1 MSTFRIPLVDTH
13 LHLWDLAELRY
24 PWLDEEESINQNFLL
39 ADYQQATKNLDVS
52 QMVFMQCDCLPEQ
65 NVAEARWVAK
75 LMEQDTR
82 LAGMVAFA
90 PLEKGTSA
98 REDIDELLAA
108 NPKIKGIRRL
118 LQGQPD
124 LDFCLQP
131 DFIAGVALLADY
143 GLPFDLC
150 LNYRHLPYVVEF
162 ATQIPQ
168 VKMVVDHIAKPD
180 IKGGEF
186 DLWAKGMAEL
196 AELEHVHCKL
206 SSLATEADQ
215 ENWQA
220 EDLRPYLNHVIQ
232 HFGVERCFFASDW
245 PVVTLAASLET
256 SVLTLYQLLEGHTDE
271 QLRAIFSEN
280 GKAFYQ
286 I

>member
-1 MSTFRIPLVDTH
+1 MS
-13 LHLWDLAELRY
+13 
-24 PWLDEEESINQNFLL
+24 
-39 ADYQQATKNLDVS
+39 DYQAATTNLDLR
-52 QMVFMQCDCLPEQ
+52 QMVFMQCDCLPGQ
-65 NVAEARWVAK
+65 NVAEARWVAE

-90 PLEKGTSA
+90 PLEKGESVRA
-98 REDIDELLAA
+98 DLDDLLAV

-131 DFIAGVALLADY
+131 DFMAGVSLLAEY

-150 LNYRHLPYVVEF
+150 LNYRHLPYVIEF
-162 ATQIPQ
+162 ARQVPQ
-168 VKMVVDHIAKPD
+168 VQMVVDHIGKPD

-186 DLWAKGMAEL
+186 DLWAQGMAEL

-215 ENWQA
+215 QNWQLA
-220 EDLRPYLNHVIQ
+220 DLRPYLNHVIQ

-256 SVLTLYQLLEGHTDE
+256 SVHTLYQLLEGHSDD